1 MTECLQQ
8 KKWVKVCTWLII
20 WWTKVWKLVLCRAPL
35 QLPSRFSCVDPST
48 PSQHHQ
54 PNNFKNIFQFS
65 KNLAIFKYISKYLPP
80 PLTTMNPIIVKISF
94 NCPNIVNFSKYLAL
108 FKISSTSSQHHQPNN
123 FQNIFQFSKYLAI
136 FKYIWKYLPPPLTTM
151 NPIIVKYLS
160 IVQISL
166 NFQNILHFSK
176 IFQNIFHLRSTPS
189 TE

>member
-35 QLPSRFSCVDPST
+35 QFPSRFSCVDPST

-65 KNLAIFKYISKYLPP
+65 KNLAIFKSISKYFPP

-94 NCPNIVNFSKYLAL
+94 NCQNIVKFSKYLAL
-108 FKISSTSSQHHQPNN
+108 FKYIS
-123 FQNIFQFSKYLAI
+123 
-136 FKYIWKYLPPPLTTM
+136 KYLPPPLNT
-151 NPIIVKYLS
+151 I
-160 IVQISL
+160 
-166 NFQNILHFSK
+166 H
-176 IFQNIFHLRSTPS
+176 FQNIFQISNILPFSNTFENIFHLLSPPWTQ
-189 TE
+189 